1 MKKNKLALALII
13 SGLCAAGTANA
24 ADDRYIIQ
32 VDNNKKGVVKALA
45 KKLGGDIKV
54 DGNGFIAAQF
64 SGHDLASIKGLLNNP
79 HNKEMAAAF
88 CIFTN
93 YNRMKERMAFQR
105 LRANAADK
113 YYRDFAGAEIRDRE
127 AMIQLS
133 KVLLET
139 NLNSQDASHNLEN
152 AITTVLEQS
161 LTYL

>member
-1 MKKNKLALALII
+1 MTLRAFFAKFAIMSKKF
-13 SGLCAAGTANA
+13 
-24 ADDRYIIQ
+24 R
-32 VDNNKKGVVKALA
+32 
-45 KKLGGDIKV
+45 
-54 DGNGFIAAQF
+54 
-64 SGHDLASIKGLLNNP
+64 LLNNP

-161 LTYL
+161 LTYLQEQMCHETLDVIIVSIQQAS

>member
-1 MKKNKLALALII
+1 MGHEQQQLEYEASYQPTKTQRKSLSIIYKYGRKLTLRAYFAKFAIM
-13 SGLCAAGTANA
+13 
-24 ADDRYIIQ
+24 
-32 VDNNKKGVVKALA
+32 A
-45 KKLGGDIKV
+45 KKYR
-54 DGNGFIAAQF
+54 
-64 SGHDLASIKGLLNNP
+64 LLNNP

-93 YNRMKERMAFQR
+93 YNRMKERLAFQR

-133 KVLLET
+133 KILLAT
-139 NLNSQDASHNLEN
+139 NLNSQDASLNLEN